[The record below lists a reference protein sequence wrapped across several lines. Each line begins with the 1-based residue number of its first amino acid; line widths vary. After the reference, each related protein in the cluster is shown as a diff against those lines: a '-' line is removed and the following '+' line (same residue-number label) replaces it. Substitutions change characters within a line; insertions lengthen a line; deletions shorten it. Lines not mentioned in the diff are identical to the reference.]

1 MVGAVKIM
9 CVRFLSAGW
18 SVVNFIVAL
27 TYGNVATAG
36 VIVLFLEKS
45 LSILG
50 FREWCVRHA

>member
-1 MVGAVKIM
+1 MGSVKGT

-18 SVVNFIVAL
+18 RVVNFIVAL
-27 TYGNVATAG
+27 TYGNVALQAG

-50 FREWCVRHA
+50 FRE

>member
-1 MVGAVKIM
+1 MKIM